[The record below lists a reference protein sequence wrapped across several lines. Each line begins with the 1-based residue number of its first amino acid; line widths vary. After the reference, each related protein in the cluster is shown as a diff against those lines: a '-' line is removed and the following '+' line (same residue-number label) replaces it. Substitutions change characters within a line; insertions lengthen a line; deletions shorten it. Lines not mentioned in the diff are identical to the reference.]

1 MSGTMGE
8 VMTIPK
14 VYLRDRLAL
23 LIVSINGFLLL
34 LLTVLI
40 LLRLD
45 TSHNSYIVQYRSD
58 VVINAFRSG
67 SSIDLLSFIVF
78 GILVFILNTLISLR
92 AYLIHR
98 QLALTVLG
106 LGTLL
111 LVLAIIVSNALLV
124 LR

>member
-1 MSGTMGE
+1 MGE

-14 VYLRDRLAL
+14 EYLRDRLAL
-23 LIVSINGFLLL
+23 LLVSINGFLLL

>member
-14 VYLRDRLAL
+14 EYLRDRLAL
-23 LIVSINGFLLL
+23 LLVSINGFLLL